1 MSNLYDELNN
11 IINEI
16 PEEVK
21 DCFAIYINKDKANE
35 LVKEMQKFTEEKIE
49 FPITYK
55 NIPVAIHQYVS
66 TYLELIET
74 PEKITKVYLYEKSKI
89 DNYLKEYEKLCK
101 KYNIGLCG
109 CGCCGSPYLYELYTI
124 AVDNVNYKEGR
135 LQYDLSIKCD
145 YEKYLR

>member
-1 MSNLYDELNN
+1 MSNLFDELNN

-55 NIPVAIHQYVS
+55 DIPVAIHQYGS
-66 TYLELIET
+66 TCLVLIEV
-74 PEKITKVYLYEKSKI
+74 PEKIAKVYLYEKNKV

-101 KYNIGLCG
+101 KYNIGLRG
-109 CGCCGSPYLYELYTI
+109 CGCCGSPYLSNLYTI
-124 AVDNVNYKEGR
+124 VVDDVNYEKGR
-135 LQYDLSIKCD
+135 LQYDLRIISD
-145 YEKYLR
+145 YKKYLR

>member
-1 MSNLYDELNN
+1 MSNLFDELND

-35 LVKEMQKFTEEKIE
+35 ILKEMQKYTEEKIE

-55 NIPVAIHQYVS
+55 NIPVAIHHYAS
-66 TYLELIET
+66 TYLELIKT
-74 PEKITKVYLYEKSKI
+74 PEKITKVYLYEKNKV

-101 KYNIGLCG
+101 KYNIGLRG
-109 CGCCGSPYLYELYTI
+109 CGCCGSPSLDKLYTI
-124 AVDNVNYKEGR
+124 IVDNVNYEKGR
-135 LQYDLSIKCD
+135 LSYDLVIMPD
-145 YEKYLR
+145 YKKYLR